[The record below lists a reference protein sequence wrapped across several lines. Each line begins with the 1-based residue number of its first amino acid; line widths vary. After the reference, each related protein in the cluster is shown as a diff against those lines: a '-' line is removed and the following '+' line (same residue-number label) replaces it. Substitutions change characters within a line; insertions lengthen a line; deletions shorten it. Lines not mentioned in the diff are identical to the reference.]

1 MAKDVFMKAVGKK
14 GRNMVQATSPVTME
28 FITKANSKMVR
39 ERAML
44 RDVRSIRAIHDLRGI
59 L

>member
-1 MAKDVFMKAVGKK
+1 
-14 GRNMVQATSPVTME
+14 MVQATSPVTME